1 MSSCA
6 CRRWGPGTTCEKP
19 VDTPGAR
26 ELEAKMNAIM
36 AEREKQANFWGGT
49 AAPLKVPII
58 KPFCEFNIDKTAPEY
73 TQEPRQ
79 CDLNQRSNLSNSPA
93 PTSNQQTTLSNSAF
107 QQMRFWN

>member
-26 ELEAKMNAIM
+26 ELEAKMKAMM
-36 AEREKQANFWGGT
+36 AEREKQANFWVGGG
-49 AAPLKVPII
+49 A
-58 KPFCEFNIDKTAPEY
+58 NDGNAPEY
-73 TQEPRQ
+73 AQQTRQ
-79 CDLNQRSNLSNSPA
+79 CDLNSRSNLSNTVNLQHYIT
-93 PTSNQQTTLSNSAF
+93 TSNSSS